1 MAKALEQEA
10 NDDDDEDADMG
21 SAGDEDEDEDVDF
34 QSGSDSDVAEEFDSD
49 AAPSSDD
56 DEEMADSK
64 ETDDRPPKK
73 RPRIR
78 GRESPP
84 ILRVV
89 LFSINPQNMLYN
101 SQFLYFVTVCS

>member
-1 MAKALEQEA
+1 
-10 NDDDDEDADMG
+10 MG

-78 GRESPP
+78 EAESPP
-84 ILRVV
+84 DTEVV
-89 LFSINPQNMLYN
+89 LFSINPQNMCTTLIFVFCN
-101 SQFLYFVTVCS
+101 SL